1 MTKKIKISAKG
12 GSASGGKTKKIK
24 ARNYSA
30 HTLAIVLAI
39 ALILEGIVFG
49 TATSADWQNAAT
61 ILDVSSAVTT
71 TAHDM
76 SVTFQPLTELMG
88 NIDEF
93 YELATV
99 EMEQILDLSDSQIG
113 SEMTMAYY
121 GISDFYKLATDQ
133 MMAVMDVSNSPL
145 LQGSVAGISIQR

>member
-1 MTKKIKISAKG
+1 MTKKIKSKSI
-12 GSASGGKTKKIK
+12 TKKQK
-24 ARNYSA
+24 AQNYSA
-30 HTLAIVLAI
+30 HTLAIVLAV

-71 TAHDM
+71 TAHDV

-88 NIDEF
+88 DIDEF
-93 YELATV
+93 YALAAI

-121 GISDFYKLATDQ
+121 GIGDFYKLATDQ

-145 LQGSVAGISIQR
+145 LQGSVAGMSIQR